1 MSTLIAGAFVL
12 GLASTLHCLGMCG
25 GIIGALTF
33 GLPEPIRE
41 SRKRLLPFVS
51 AYNLGRLS
59 SYSLLGALAGLFGE
73 QLFSFVSPR
82 SGHQILQWLATALMV
97 GIGLY
102 LAGWLPQFTVVER
115 MGVPVWKKLSPLAR
129 KLTPIDSPVKA
140 YGFGLLWGW
149 LPCGMVYG
157 ALVWSTTAG
166 NAGNGALLMLAF
178 GAGTL
183 PATMGAGIFT
193 GWIARLSQNRQA
205 RRLAGISI
213 IALALAGLFAFSG
226 SAHHDHDRPTNGG
239 GHQHQ
244 NPPGHDHSQHQ
255 I

>member
-33 GLPEPIRE
+33 GLPETIRE
-41 SRKRLLPFVS
+41 NRKRLLPFVS
-51 AYNLGRLS
+51 AYNIGRLS

-73 QLFSFVSPR
+73 QLFNLVSPQA
-82 SGHQILQWLATALMV
+82 GHRLLQWLATGLMV

-102 LAGWLPQFTVVER
+102 LAGWLPRFAMIEK
-115 MGVPVWKKLSPLAR
+115 MGVPVWKKLSPIAR
-129 KLTPIDSPVKA
+129 KLTPIDSPLKA
-140 YGFGLLWGW
+140 FGFGLLWGW
-149 LPCGMVYG
+149 LPCGMVYS
-157 ALVWSTTAG
+157 ALVWSSTSG
-166 NAGNGALLMLAF
+166 GAGNGALLMLAF

-193 GWIARLSQNRQA
+193 GWIARLSKNMRA
-205 RRLAGISI
+205 RRLTGISI
-213 IALALAGLFAFSG
+213 IVLAVAGLTVFSG
-226 SAHHDHDRPTNGG
+226 HAHHSHQHEHHDHK
-239 GHQHQ
+239 
-244 NPPGHDHSQHQ
+244 GHDHSQHH